1 MVHDY
6 YFKDR
11 KGNEKRNQWEH
22 RTLAKSGTL
31 LYFALSTENCVGSL
45 IAENE
50 DSVAPSL
57 FCKYNNYSG
66 QKLDKIR

>member
-1 MVHDY
+1 
-6 YFKDR
+6 
-11 KGNEKRNQWEH
+11 
-22 RTLAKSGTL
+22 L

-50 DSVAPSL
+50 ESVAPSL

-66 QKLDKIR
+66 KFFLTKLGNEKSISFSISALAFSYTYRFPSA